1 MTGKRFFL
9 TSLILCLTLISGG
22 LAAAQTA
29 DPLPSWNEGKAKQSI
44 INFVTK
50 VTKAGSPDFVPPAE
64 RIAVF
69 DNDGTLWTEM
79 PVPFQLAYALDT
91 LKQMAAE
98 KPELPK
104 DPMVKAALDGNVAKL
119 LEGPHY

>member
-1 MTGKRFFL
+1 MTRKRFFL
-9 TSLILCLTLISGG
+9 TSLILCLTLIFGG
-22 LAAAQTA
+22 LAAAQTV

-98 KPELPK
+98 KPELRK
-104 DPMVKAALDGNVAKL
+104 DPMVKAALDGNGSKL
-119 LEGPHY
+119 LEGPH

>member
-64 RIAVF
+64 RIAAAITPYAGRYKGLRNF
-69 DNDGTLWTEM
+69 AEALNYTDLDHFSQSFYLQIKNLDYTE
-79 PVPFQLAYALDT
+79 V
-91 LKQMAAE
+91 
-98 KPELPK
+98 
-104 DPMVKAALDGNVAKL
+104 
-119 LEGPHY
+119 